1 MKIASLAAVLFFG
14 AGHLFGADEAPHS
27 AASIM
32 EKVAENQDREQQ
44 ARASF
49 VYEESIRVTT
59 RHTSGKLAREES
71 ADYLVT
77 PTSKGTD
84 KKCVLVRGRYWH
96 KGRYINFS
104 GEPIPDADSLD
115 GELASS
121 FRNDLINNNS
131 KDGLGKD
138 LFPLTTEE
146 QKDLKF
152 DLVGEETVSGR
163 RAYRIRFAPID
174 QGDVGWAGEALV
186 DKDEFEPIS
195 VYTRLSRRIPLFART
210 VLGTDLPGFG
220 FSTRYTRVDKDV
232 WFPVTFGTEFRLR
245 AVFFINRTITVAM
258 ESKNFRRATADSRI
272 SYEDTPKK

>member
-1 MKIASLAAVLFFG
+1 MK
-14 AGHLFGADEAPHS
+14 
-27 AASIM
+27 
-32 EKVAENQDREQQ
+32 KVAENQDREQQ

-59 RHTSGKLAREES
+59 RRTNGKLAREES

-77 PTSKGTD
+77 PTPKGTE
-84 KKCVLVRGRYWH
+84 KKCVLVSGRYWH
-96 KGRYINFS
+96 KGRYVSFS
-104 GEPIPDADSLD
+104 GEPIPEANSLD
-115 GELASS
+115 GELTSS
-121 FRNDLINNNS
+121 FRDDLINDNS

-174 QGDVGWAGEALV
+174 QGDVGWTGEALV
-186 DKDEFEPIS
+186 DEDEFEPIS
-195 VYTRLSRRIPLFART
+195 VYTRLSRRIPLFVRT
-210 VLGTDLPGFG
+210 VLGTDLPGLG
-220 FSTRYTRVDKDV
+220 FSTRYTRIDKDV
-232 WFPVTFGTEFRLR
+232 WFPVTFGTEFRLH

-272 SYEDTPKK
+272 SYGDTPQK

>member
-1 MKIASLAAVLFFG
+1 MKLVTLAAVLFFG
-14 AGHLFGADEAPHS
+14 TGNLFCGDEAPLS
-27 AASIM
+27 APSIM
-32 EKVAENQDREQQ
+32 KKVAENQDREQQ

-59 RHTSGKLAREES
+59 RRTNGKLAREES

-77 PTSKGTD
+77 PTPKGTE
-84 KKCVLVRGRYWH
+84 KKCVLVSGRYWH
-96 KGRYINFS
+96 KGRYVSFS
-104 GEPIPDADSLD
+104 GEPIPEANSLD
-115 GELASS
+115 GELTSS
-121 FRNDLINNNS
+121 FRDDLINDNS

-152 DLVGEETVSGR
+152 DLVGEEIVSGR

-174 QGDVGWAGEALV
+174 TGDVGWAGEALV
-186 DKDEFEPIS
+186 DEDEFEPIS
-195 VYTRLSRRIPLFART
+195 VYTRLSRRIPLFVRT
-210 VLGTDLPGFG
+210 VLGTDLPGLG
-220 FSTRYTRVDKDV
+220 FSTRYTRIDKDV
-232 WFPVTFGTEFRLR
+232 WFPVTFGTEFRLH

-272 SYEDTPKK
+272 SYGDTPQK